1 MDRPWYKNVIV
12 LAFFMIIVFGM
23 MLTPQFFGFD
33 VPESVMTI
41 GGGLLGSLG
50 TLCMTLLKYEREE
63 DNAKDSAS

>member
-50 TLCMTLLKYEREE
+50 TLCMTLLKYERN
-63 DNAKDSAS
+63 DDDKNGSS